1 MSTRGARLLR
11 MTVRWLDQDE
21 QRAWRGYRRL
31 RALLDLQIS
40 RDLAQDAQLSEADY
54 DVLSDLS
61 ETDGHRLRLIELA
74 RRMLW
79 SKSRLSHHIDRMQRR
94 GLVRRESDGE
104 ASRAVVVVVTAAGLQ
119 AITSAAPAHVESVR
133 RHFIDLLTAE
143 QVKALGEAAETV
155 VRHLDAV
162 REPAAVAER

>member
-1 MSTRGARLLR
+1 

-143 QVKALGEAAETV
+143 QVKALGEAAEIV

>member
-1 MSTRGARLLR
+1 
-11 MTVRWLDQDE
+11 MTLRWLDQDE
-21 QRAWRGYRRL
+21 QHAWRGYRRL

-61 ETDGHRLRLIELA
+61 ETDGHRLRLVELA

-94 GLVRRESDGE
+94 GLVRRESNGE
-104 ASRAVVVVVTAAGLQ
+104 ASRAVVVVVTAAGLR

-143 QVKALGEAAETV
+143 QVKVLGEAAETV
-155 VRHLDAV
+155 VRHLDAM